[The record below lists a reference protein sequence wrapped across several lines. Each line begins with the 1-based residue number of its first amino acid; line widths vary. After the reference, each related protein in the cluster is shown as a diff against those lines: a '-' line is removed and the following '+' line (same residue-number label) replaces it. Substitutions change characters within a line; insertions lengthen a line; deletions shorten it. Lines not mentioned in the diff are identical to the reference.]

1 MPAYPQ
7 KRKRKGEKKEGEGG
21 RNQERKEGR
30 GYRGNDIK
38 SVSENI

>member
-7 KRKRKGEKKEGEGG
+7 KRKRRGGGKEGEGG

-30 GYRGNDIK
+30 GNRGNDIK
-38 SVSENI
+38 SFSENI